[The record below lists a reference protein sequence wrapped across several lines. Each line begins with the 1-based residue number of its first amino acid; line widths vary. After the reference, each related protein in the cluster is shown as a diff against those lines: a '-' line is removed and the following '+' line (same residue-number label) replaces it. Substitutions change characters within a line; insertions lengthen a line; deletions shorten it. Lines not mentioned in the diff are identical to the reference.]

1 MKQLLLIK
9 SRTGRPLFLP
19 DPEPI
24 QPIPVPNVP
33 KIEPKELCP
42 MCKERPKDKR
52 KYSFAYCTP
61 CNNAKQKLSRLKRI
75 RRKHQGET
83 GCT

>member
-9 SRTGRPLFLP
+9 SRTGNPLFLP
-19 DPEPI
+19 DPEP
-24 QPIPVPNVP
+24 VAAVP

-61 CNNAKQKLSRLKRI
+61 CNNAKQKLSRLKRQ
-75 RRKHQGET
+75 RRK
-83 GCT
+83 